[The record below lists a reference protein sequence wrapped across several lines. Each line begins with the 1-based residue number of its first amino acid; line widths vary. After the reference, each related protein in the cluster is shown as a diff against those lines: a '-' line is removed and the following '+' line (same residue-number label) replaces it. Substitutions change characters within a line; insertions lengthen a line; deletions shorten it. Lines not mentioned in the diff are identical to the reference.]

1 MGNNLTILKLFAKVE
16 VKREFHT
23 ANSSVLITG
32 GGSGIGR
39 GLALSYAK
47 RNCISHP
54 DRLTLVDRAVADA
67 EQVARECQSA
77 GCKEVI
83 VVQADVTV
91 PADCKSAIEAAI
103 ARFQTIDILVLC
115 AGIAAH
121 QLFEGVKD
129 LDVYRKLMDVN
140 YFGYVNCTYYAY
152 PYLKQS
158 KGQIVVLSSISGEIG
173 LPFRTAYCA
182 SKFAVTG
189 FFEALRS
196 EFDQEDVAITLIC
209 PPSVRTNLRKN
220 SIVQVA
226 DASDNENRIEVEE
239 CVDSILAAA
248 DRRARKIFFP
258 FKVYFAVYVRP
269 FFPDFVDKKLKRAAK
284 L

>member
-23 ANSSVLITG
+23 AHSSVLITG

-39 GLALSYAK
+39 GLALAYAK
-47 RNCISHP
+47 RNY
-54 DRLTLVDRAVADA
+54 RLTIVDRALADA
-67 EQVARECQSA
+67 EQVARECQQA
-77 GCKEVI
+77 GCKEVL
-83 VVQADVTV
+83 VVRADVTI
-91 PADCKSAIEAAI
+91 PEDCKCAIEAAV
-103 ARFQTIDILVLC
+103 ARFHGLDILVLC

-121 QLFEGVKD
+121 QLFDGVTD
-129 LDVYRKLMDVN
+129 LEVYRKLMNVN

-152 PYLKQS
+152 PHLKQS

-220 SIVQVA
+220 SIVQVT
-226 DASDNENRIEVEE
+226 DAADNEHRIEVEE
-239 CVDSILAAA
+239 CVESILAAA

-258 FKVYFAVYVRP
+258 FKVYFAVYARP

>member
-1 MGNNLTILKLFAKVE
+1 MDRAREDAEEVAKE
-16 VKREFHT
+16 CRQAGCEE
-23 ANSSVLITG
+23 
-32 GGSGIGR
+32 
-39 GLALSYAK
+39 
-47 RNCISHP
+47 
-54 DRLTLVDRAVADA
+54 TLVV
-67 EQVARECQSA
+67 
-77 GCKEVI
+77 K
-83 VVQADVTV
+83 ADVTV
-91 PADCKSAIEAAI
+91 PEECKNAIEAAVG
-103 ARFQTIDILVLC
+103 RFGVLDVLVLC

-129 LDVYRKLMDVN
+129 LTVYRKLMDVN
-140 YFGYVNCTYYAY
+140 FFGYLNCTYYAY

-158 KGQIVVLSSISGEIG
+158 KGQIVVISSISGEIG

-182 SKFAVTG
+182 SKFATTG
-189 FFEALRS
+189 FFESLRS

-220 SIVQVA
+220 SIVQVTGA
-226 DASDNENRIEVEE
+226 ADNEHRIEVEE

-248 DRRARKIFFP
+248 DRRARKLFFP